1 MNQYRVSMAKN
12 NILELNDKVLD
23 LRVIAIEA
31 GFTSVESFVK
41 VFKEYEGM
49 SPLKYRELK
58 DSLTRK

>member
-1 MNQYRVSMAKN
+1 
-12 NILELNDKVLD
+12 LELNDKVLD